1 MKYELPDDLKR
12 YKFFCNDAFTGV
24 NYNMCKRHCHSDFR
38 HCWEQHL
45 RHDLE
50 LDCQVDNER
59 KAERYVKCSACGEPC
74 LSVAFNKYMCPDC
87 GSVEYYDAEEQ
98 KALMGD
104 AYAEIDE
111 QELTDAFNTIK

>member
-12 YKFFCNDAFTGV
+12 YKLFCNDAFTGV

-45 RHDLE
+45 RRDLE

-59 KAERYVKCSACGEPC
+59 KAERYVKCSTCGKTC
-74 LSVAFNKYMCPDC
+74 LGIAFNKFLCPDC
-87 GSVEYYDAEEQ
+87 GNVEYYDAEGQ

-111 QELTDAFNTIK
+111 QELSDAFNAIK